1 MENRHKKNWKPFAI
15 ATGVLAAAFLI
26 VFVIS
31 RFIDRNDFNVISEE
45 NEETEIQIE
54 SIPPE
59 SEPLE
64 SNTADMAKTEQ
75 TTETVSEELP
85 KNYDNTMRFDRFD
98 PDDEGYGEQQIGNLV
113 IRYLK
118 KDATAG
124 RGEAAGAEVDAV
136 SFHDGNVNDMR
147 GYIFAVEA
155 LDTNTEVS
163 TFDDAQ
169 NCVGEYV
176 PDGSGIST
184 KWEETG
190 NFFVQKALGYDN
202 SAKASFLYHTI
213 VPKYGKYDGN
223 IYSIVYVMDEKRVIK
238 KTSYQSIADSV
249 SEYIPDSS
257 FLAETYDEICD
268 ELEDV
273 LQNKSATG
281 DSMGG
286 VNELREAADAYYE
299 DVYGVSKEE
308 YEKLSEEEQMDL
320 YWRYMD
326 PIGYR
331 HSHPDTAA
339 PESSGTEKAMESGQE
354 N

>member
-1 MENRHKKNWKPFAI
+1 MEDRDKKNWKPFAI
-15 ATGVLAAAFLI
+15 VAGVLAAAFLV

-31 RFIDRNDFNVISEE
+31 RFIHRNDFNIIPAGK
-45 NEETEIQIE
+45 EETEIPIE
-54 SIPPE
+54 SVSLE

-64 SNTADMAKTEQ
+64 SDTADATGTEQ
-75 TTETVSEELP
+75 AIETVSEELP
-85 KNYDNTMRFDRFD
+85 KNYDSTMQFDMPD

-113 IRYLK
+113 IHYLK

-155 LDTNTEVS
+155 LDTNTEVN
-163 TFDDAQ
+163 TFDDAK

-190 NFFVQKALGYDN
+190 NFFVRKALGYDN
-202 SAKASFLYHTI
+202 SAQASFLYHTI
-213 VPKYGKYDGN
+213 VPKYGKYDCN

-249 SEYIPDSS
+249 SEYVPDSS

-286 VNELREAADAYYE
+286 VNELREAADTYYE

-339 PESSGTEKAMESGQE
+339 PESSGTEKVVESGQE

>member
-1 MENRHKKNWKPFAI
+1 MENGHKKNWKPFAI
-15 ATGVLAAAFLI
+15 ATGVLTAAFLI

-31 RFIDRNDFNVISEE
+31 QFIGRNDFNVISEE

-54 SIPPE
+54 SISPE

-64 SNTADMAKTEQ
+64 SNTADMAETEQ

-85 KNYDNTMRFDRFD
+85 KNYDSTMRFDRSD

-155 LDTNTEVS
+155 LDTNTEVN
-163 TFDDAQ
+163 TFDDAK

-190 NFFVQKALGYDN
+190 NFFVRKALGYDN

-223 IYSIVYVMDEKRVIK
+223 I
-238 KTSYQSIADSV
+238 
-249 SEYIPDSS
+249 
-257 FLAETYDEICD
+257 
-268 ELEDV
+268 
-273 LQNKSATG
+273 
-281 DSMGG
+281 
-286 VNELREAADAYYE
+286 
-299 DVYGVSKEE
+299 
-308 YEKLSEEEQMDL
+308 
-320 YWRYMD
+320 
-326 PIGYR
+326 
-331 HSHPDTAA
+331 
-339 PESSGTEKAMESGQE
+339 
-354 N
+354 